1 MNFIGALLSQFLAI
15 LAYTLLL
22 AIVYKL
28 VRIENELGAI
38 KKLLQGQA
46 SPAEATTPAQMQRVA
61 PSVDFHE
68 DDDATAYAARLLSAV
83 NAESKAPTV
92 PNYPVRSE

>member
-38 KKLLQGQA
+38 KKLLQGQP
-46 SPAEATTPAQMQRVA
+46 SPTEATASAPIERVA
-61 PSVDFHE
+61 HSVDLHE
-68 DDDATAYAARLLSAV
+68 NDDATEYAARLLRAV